1 MDNSNY
7 YGQKIL
13 PSEGLTFD
21 DVLLLPNYSQIKRE
35 EIDVSV
41 KLSDGIKLGI
51 PLLSAPMDTVTTS
64 AMAIAL
70 GKLGGLGVIHRNM
83 TIEDQKQEVIKAKR
97 ESVFVGAAV
106 GIGQDLAER
115 VDSLVASGT
124 DVLVIDSAHGYSKWV
139 IEATQFISK
148 KHPDV
153 VLVSGSIASSAGA
166 KALIEAGADAL
177 RVGMGPG
184 SICSTRIVAGMGV
197 PQITAILETVS
208 IAKKYNIPVISDGG
222 LRFSGDIVKALA
234 SGASLVMTG
243 SLLAGCLEAPGK
255 SESVSG
261 KKYKS
266 YRGMG
271 SISAMKE
278 GSSNRYGQEY
288 RKGQEKK
295 LIAEGVEGLVPFK
308 GTVEEVVNQL
318 VGGLKSGMY
327 YAGVKTIEELRE
339 KTRLM
344 KVTRASLAESHPH
357 DIILKK

>member
-21 DVLLLPNYSQIKRE
+21 DVLLVPNYSQIKRD

-41 KLSDGIKLGI
+41 KLTDGIKLGI
-51 PLLSAPMDTVTTS
+51 PMMSAPMDTVTTS

-70 GKLGGLGVIHRNM
+70 GKLGGLGIIHRNM
-83 TIEDQKQEVIKAKR
+83 TIDDQKQEVILAKKHTAL
-97 ESVFVGAAV
+97 VAAAV

-115 VDSLVASGT
+115 AASLVSSGT
-124 DVLVIDSAHGYSKWV
+124 GVLVIDSAHGYSKWV

-148 KHPDV
+148 KYPNV
-153 VLVSGSIASSAGA
+153 ALVSGSIATSAGA

-197 PQITAILETVS
+197 PQITAVLETVA
-208 IAKKYNIPVISDGG
+208 IAKKYNIAVISDGG
-222 LRFSGDIVKALA
+222 LRFPGDIVKALA
-234 SGASLVMTG
+234 CGASSIMTG
-243 SLLAGCLEAPGK
+243 SLLAGTSEAPGK
-255 SESVSG
+255 IETYSG

-271 SISAMKE
+271 SIAAMKE
-278 GSSNRYGQEY
+278 GSSARYGQEY

-295 LIAEGVEGLVPFK
+295 LIAEGVEGLVPYK
-308 GTVEEVVNQL
+308 GPLEEVVNQL
-318 VGGLKSGMY
+318 IGGLKSGMY

-344 KVTRASLAESHPH
+344 KVTQASLAESHPH
-357 DIILKK
+357 DILIKK